1 MQALSLQNLPLV
13 AGGTDALVVSEPPMS
28 GAEFGASMASL
39 GYSLASMYSKGELD
53 STFDLWQASMMG
65 EGLGATLD
73 NWLSDYE
80 TFRMGTIGVTAF
92 LVGAATGI
100 GVPESDD
107 YYD

>member
-1 MQALSLQNLPLV
+1 MQELSLQNRALV
-13 AGGTDALVVSEPPMS
+13 AGGTGELIASEPPVS

-39 GYSLASMYSKGELD
+39 GYSLASMYSKGEID
-53 STFDLWQASMMG
+53 STYDLWQASMMG
-65 EGLGATLD
+65 AAVGETLD
-73 NWLSDYE
+73 DWLSDYS

-100 GVPESDD
+100 GAPESDD